1 MIVATCQKQNPCAGR
16 NSRARHAISA
26 VGSAPFAP
34 ETIVWKTRRSMPSP
48 KPLIAR
54 PSGKLAGTVR
64 VPGDKSMSH
73 RALIL
78 GALAVGRTSVKG
90 MLDGADVRAT
100 AAALRALGATVTRHD
115 DGLWTVDGVG
125 VGGLMEPAGVLDLGN
140 SGTGVRLLM
149 GLVATHP
156 LTALFTGDASLN
168 RRPMARVIQP
178 LEQIGAQFVGRR
190 GGLLPL
196 AVLGAAAP
204 MPIEYR
210 VPVASAQVKSAIL
223 LAGLNTPGTTSVIEA
238 RPTRDHTERML
249 RGFGARVMVEP
260 LGDGG
265 RRILLDG
272 QPELTPAALD
282 LPADPS
288 SAAFPLVA
296 ALLLDGSDVTLL
308 DVGLNPL
315 RTGLFTTLRDMGAQI
330 DIQNQRTVGDEPIG
344 DLRVRASRLTG
355 VTVPAERAPS
365 MIDEYPILAVAA
377 ARATGVTVMR
387 GLGELKVKESDRL
400 GAIARGLAASGVKV
414 EVDEDTLAIHGAGGP
429 VPGGSRIAVDL
440 DHRIAMAFLVLGLG
454 AKRAVEI
461 DDASA
466 IETSFPDFAGLMC
479 GLGADIS
486 AGTL

>member
-1 MIVATCQKQNPCAGR
+1 
-16 NSRARHAISA
+16 
-26 VGSAPFAP
+26 
-34 ETIVWKTRRSMPSP
+34 MPSP

-414 EVDEDTLAIHGAGGP
+414 EVDEDTLAIHGARGP

>member
-26 VGSAPFAP
+26 VGSAPFVP
-34 ETIVWKTRRSMPSP
+34 ETILWKTRRSMPSP

>member
-26 VGSAPFAP
+26 VGSAPFVP

-330 DIQNQRTVGDEPIG
+330 DIHNQRTVGDEPIG

>member
-26 VGSAPFAP
+26 VGSAPFVP

-387 GLGELKVKESDRL
+387 GLGELKGKESDRL

>member
-26 VGSAPFAP
+26 VGSAPFVP

-330 DIQNQRTVGDEPIG
+330 DIHNQRTVGDEPIG

-400 GAIARGLAASGVKV
+400 GAIARRLAASGVKV

>member
-1 MIVATCQKQNPCAGR
+1 
-16 NSRARHAISA
+16 
-26 VGSAPFAP
+26 
-34 ETIVWKTRRSMPSP
+34 MPSP